1 MQRGKHTRGSLGCTR
16 ADAVGSRQPLACVL
30 EEIETVR
37 PLALAGIRSA
47 VVARPGD
54 PARYSRFV
62 DTVIEWID
70 PWAEPTRLV
79 DRLLEFA
86 RTQQERPVLYY
97 DGDWDLLLVSR
108 YREALADGFRFVVA
122 EANLVEDLVEKG
134 RFQALA
140 ERLDLPVPRA
150 RPLRITDG
158 KIPDDLGL
166 RFPLILKPL
175 TRQHAL
181 WTPLSTAKAIQV
193 DEPSRL
199 EALLPAL
206 GARDVDL
213 LAQEL
218 IPGPETRIESYHTY
232 VDAEGNTAGE
242 FTGRKIRT
250 YPRGFG
256 YSTALETTDD
266 RVVADTGREIVRRL
280 DLRGVAKLDFKRAD
294 DGTLYLLEVNPRFSL
309 WHHLGARAGLNL
321 PHLVYCDLLGLPRP
335 ASSRV
340 RPGVRWCSPLRDRR
354 AARQEGISFLRWLK
368 WTLGCEAKAALAWND
383 PGPALGATA
392 WRIRSRL
399 RDRIGKEPGRPK
411 IDGSGR

>member
-1 MQRGKHTRGSLGCTR
+1 VLG
-16 ADAVGSRQPLACVL
+16 
-30 EEIETVR
+30 EIETVR

-47 VVARPGD
+47 VVAHPGD

-70 PWAEPTRLV
+70 PWSEPTRLV

-86 RTQQERPVLYY
+86 RNQHERPILYY
-97 DGDWDLLLVSR
+97 DSDWDLLLVSR
-108 YREALADGFRFVVA
+108 YREPLAEGFRFVVA
-122 EANLVEDLVEKG
+122 EPNLVEDLVEKE

-140 ERLDLPVPRA
+140 ERLGLPVPRA
-150 RPLRITDG
+150 RSLRVDNG

-166 RFPLILKPL
+166 RFPLVIKPL

-181 WTPLSTAKAIQV
+181 WQPLSSAKAIQV
-193 DEPSRL
+193 GDPSQLRAVL
-199 EALLPAL
+199 
-206 GARDVDL
+206 RDLTAGGTDF

-218 IPGPETRIESYHTY
+218 VPGPETRIESYHAY
-232 VDAEGNTAGE
+232 VDADGNTAGE

-250 YPRGFG
+250 HPRGFG

-266 RVVADTGREIVRRL
+266 HRVADLGRDVVRRL
-280 DLRGVAKLDFKRAD
+280 GLRGVAKLDFKRAD

-321 PHLVYCDLLGLPRP
+321 PQLVYCDLVGLPRP
-335 ASSRV
+335 TIRPV

-354 AARQEGISFLRWLK
+354 AAREEGVSFLPWLR
-368 WTLGCEAKAALAWND
+368 WTLGCDAKAALAWND
-383 PGPALGATA
+383 PGPAIGATA
-392 WRIRSRL
+392 WRIRARL
-399 RDRIGKEPGRPK
+399 RDATGRTPPGPRETEAP
-411 IDGSGR
+411 SR